1 MSSGSGISDWE
12 KYLWQMHQP
21 TQCTKCTG
29 DFYIWGF
36 YTMTWGM
43 QFGGRMVNN
52 HWYRWAVNL
61 VAKLDSDLLSYIATH
76 NRKVKK
82 VSREVDFFW
91 AQWDLTWRV
100 PAFMNNSYCTCA
112 IRLKGEVLAGKTCL
126 QSLHEWSS
134 ICKLSDTVF
143 TVSVVINKEAIYRIA
158 GEPFKEYSNV
168 DKWLDD
174 LVWII

>member
-1 MSSGSGISDWE
+1 MAD
-12 KYLWQMHQP
+12 QP

-29 DFYIWGF
+29 FLHLGF
-36 YTMTWGM
+36 LYHELRNAIRWKNGEQIIIGTG
-43 QFGGRMVNN
+43 
-52 HWYRWAVNL
+52 WAVNL

-174 LVWII
+174 LVWMI